1 MRADVL
7 QCIRNIMSTR
17 DGAGVLHTRA
27 VAQGEPHP
35 GSHRLMKGNTMSK
48 KNSADAYKDPE
59 RLNKVGGQAV
69 LEGVMMKAGAHT
81 VTTCR
86 KPDGTLTVYDDSFVS
101 VRKRCKFLNLPIIRG
116 VVNFVEM
123 MKLSFSTMANSADAL
138 GLDEEEE
145 EGKFEKWL
153 KKHVGIGLTDFV
165 LLLGTL
171 LGIALA
177 VTLFIFLPTLFADLI
192 DRVVSLGA
200 WRAVVEGGV
209 KVIIFLLYLWL
220 VSFIPDIK
228 RTFMYHGAEHKS
240 IACFESCEELTPENA
255 KKHTRFHPRC
265 GTSFMFFMILVGIIA
280 GLFIR
285 LIFPGLNTFA
295 YTGIRLLILPIVVG
309 IGYEIIMYAGKHVN
323 PFTRALSAPGL
334 WVQRLTTKEPDEKML
349 ECAIVSIKCAL
360 RDDFPE
366 FREFWQS
373 RGWEKRE
380 EKNPY
385 LLSAMTAEE
394 RLTLSEAGADELAL
408 RRETLADELIAFNR
422 AAGASSSALADFIMK
437 ERVRRLE
444 HGEPLTGGESLTD
457 VLLTEYET
465 NRALA
470 AEDKKL
476 MKLLSGTDAKGAE
489 AQIEKTNEKI
499 AALKLTLAA
508 AKREREKLTAKVQE
522 GADGTED
529 PAAELCRKFDA
540 DSARVSD
547 VTAQVS
553 ALTEKINSLISA
565 YNARRAEGATA
576 PDAAENAETADIGTI
591 TENTERTAYT
601 EGATENTET
610 APDIFDDAPGAEAAG
625 EVHANVP
632 AGDAEE
638 PPATAGEENG
648 SAEN

>member
-48 KNSADAYKDPE
+48 KNSADSYKDPE

-138 GLDEEEE
+138 GLDEEE

-476 MKLLSGTDAKGAE
+476 MKLLSGADAKGAE

-499 AALKLTLAA
+499 ASLKLTLAA

-576 PDAAENAETADIGTI
+576 TDAAKNAETADIGTI
-591 TENTERTAYT
+591 TENTERTADA

-632 AGDAEE
+632 AGNAEE